1 MTSEELKNYCDGEF
15 NNVSRVVEEVFSL
28 YRSEKNDY
36 TLAEKAAI
44 SAFLVNIYS
53 GFENILKQMLL
64 FDKLDVSDSPSWHE
78 KVLKKASEIGILTP
92 DLLQIFSKHLAF
104 RNYFIYTYIFNIRWD
119 ETKVLVEA
127 LRDVLKNFRKE
138 VDEYI
143 QMI

>member
-1 MTSEELKNYCDGEF
+1 MTSEELKNYCEGEF
-15 NNVSRVVEEVFSL
+15 NNINRVVEEVFSL
-28 YRSEKNDY
+28 YRPDKSDY
-36 TLAEKAAI
+36 ALAEKAAI

-78 KVLKKASEIGILTP
+78 KVLKKASEIGILPP

-119 ETKVLVEA
+119 ETRVLVEA
-127 LRDVLKNFRKE
+127 LRDVLEKFREE
-138 VDEYI
+138 VEEYI
-143 QMI
+143 QIV

>member
-1 MTSEELKNYCDGEF
+1 MTSEELKNYCEGEF
-15 NNVSRVVEEVFSL
+15 NNVSRIVDEVFSL
-28 YRSEKNDY
+28 YRPEKSDY

-92 DLLQIFSKHLAF
+92 DLLQTFSKHLAF

-119 ETKVLVEA
+119 ETRVLVEA
-127 LRDVLKNFRKE
+127 LRDVLKKFREE

-143 QMI
+143 QII